1 MAHPVRVGIGG
12 WQFEPWRETFYPK
25 TLAQK
30 NQLKYASRKLT
41 AIEVNATYYSSFK
54 PDTFARWADE
64 VPEDFVF
71 SLKAHR
77 FSTVRKT
84 REAMK
89 TSIDAFLDQGITRLR
104 QRLGPINWQFP
115 ATRAF
120 DRDYFEM
127 FLGLLPKEKDR
138 LPLRHALEVRGA
150 GFDTPAFYELLAKH
164 GATAVYAEDDEFP
177 KLRHAGGDFAV
188 ARLMQSKPDNST
200 GYARSEIDRFA
211 KLFEAWS
218 MSQDVYA
225 FFISGAKERNP
236 AAGMALL
243 NKLGAT
249 PSTSAEADELAS
261 EKRSQKQPAMSK
273 TSTEPETPGARTA
286 ASRKTGSKTAG
297 SKATGF
303 KATGFKTTGFKT
315 TGPEKAGS
323 KTAGSKT
330 AGSKTAKPAAGKR
343 IDAQVGTPKRPA
355 AKKLAAKK

>member
-12 WQFEPWRETFYPK
+12 WQYEPWRETFYPK
-25 TLAQK
+25 TLAKK
-30 NQLKYASRKLT
+30 NELKYASRKLT

-84 REAMK
+84 KEAMK
-89 TSIDAFLDQGITRLR
+89 TSIDAFLNQGITRLR

-115 ATRAF
+115 TTRTF

-127 FLGLLPKEKDR
+127 FLSLLPKEKDD

-177 KLRHAGGDFAV
+177 KLRHAGGDFVV
-188 ARLMQSKPDNST
+188 ARLMQTKPDNST
-200 GYARSEIDRFA
+200 GYPRSEIDRFA
-211 KLFEAWS
+211 LLFKAWS
-218 MSQDVYA
+218 TSQDVYA

-243 NKLGAT
+243 TKLGVT

-261 EKRSQKQPAMSK
+261 EKRRQKKPARFR
-273 TSTEPETPGARTA
+273 TPTE
-286 ASRKTGSKTAG
+286 
-297 SKATGF
+297 
-303 KATGFKTTGFKT
+303 
-315 TGPEKAGS
+315 PEKAGS
-323 KTAGSKT
+323 KTARSKRVRSAKARSTKAGPTKTGPTKTGPKT
-330 AGSKTAKPAAGKR
+330 AGSKRAKPAAGQR
-343 IDAQVGTPKRPA
+343 IDAQVGTSKRPA